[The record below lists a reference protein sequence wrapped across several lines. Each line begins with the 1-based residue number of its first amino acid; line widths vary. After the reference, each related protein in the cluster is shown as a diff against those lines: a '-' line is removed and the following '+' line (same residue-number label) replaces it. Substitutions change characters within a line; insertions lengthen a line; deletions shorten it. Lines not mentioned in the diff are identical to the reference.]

1 MAEEG
6 HFISTRLEIESDP
19 SEKDRQTVWSQLHDE
34 TSRRRLHRYRGF
46 HARNNHQTSRP
57 DMDFNERVLGVC
69 WRSIDSEQVRTPI
82 SRFPAE
88 FDVFTHAHTR
98 VHFASMKLQ
107 TTDVTVLRENKLNA
121 QCKE

>member
-1 MAEEG
+1 MMKLFEEDC
-6 HFISTRLEIESDP
+6 TDIEAFMF
-19 SEKDRQTVWSQLHDE
+19 KTTVN
-34 TSRRRLHRYRGF
+34 TSH
-46 HARNNHQTSRP
+46 SS
-57 DMDFNERVLGVC
+57 MDFNECIRGVC

-82 SRFPAE
+82 SRFSAE